1 MNERELRKRKWD
13 WSLRFQTFFAVKA
26 KEKYNRKLKDSFIVF
41 MMKSLNMAV
50 DYSEREGQRN
60 IHYQRGMVI
69 GKS

>member
-1 MNERELRKRKWD
+1 MGLESTLSNI
-13 WSLRFQTFFAVKA
+13 FAVKA